1 MKISSLAKYVNETNN
16 CTKDRNGVVD
26 TITIHCT
33 ASANENKSSRA
44 IVDYFASTTREASC
58 NYAVGGNDANDISC
72 GVREEYRAWT
82 SGGNKTVCGESGS
95 MNDHHAITIEVVSN
109 IDGSIV
115 KEQAIENTI
124 SLCVDI
130 CQRYGKT
137 KAIWFGDN
145 AEKNVSY
152 IAKDNEMKFT
162 WHRWFANKSC
172 PGPYIMSKFQYII
185 DEINK
190 RLNNSERETKMK
202 KVYKVQVGS
211 FDKEENAKAY
221 MNELKAKGINCFV
234 VEVEEKET
242 VTPTTPSTIPTL
254 DNKTRVK
261 NYLEKRF
268 NHNVVC
274 GIMANL
280 NAESGYNPS
289 NLQNNGN
296 QTLGI
301 SDEEFSNK
309 LNDRSYPKNK
319 FITDGYGYGLVQWTW
334 HSRKEYLYNYME
346 ANGYKFNNLEGQLE
360 FMLYEM
366 KNYIGFWNFL
376 NESES
381 AYDVA
386 YEMCMTYEAP
396 ANKEVRAKE
405 RANAANALL
414 KELYNETPKTPTT
427 TTPTTPVKKELK
439 EGDVIKL
446 KQGCTYYNGKS
457 IPSWV
462 FNKTLYYRGKNS
474 NGVIFSTLKTGAI
487 TGVVKEENI
496 VK

>member
-16 CTKDRNGVVD
+16 CTKGRNSNVID

-33 ASANENKSSRA
+33 ASANENVTSKA
-44 IVDYFASTTREASC
+44 IVDYFASTTRGASC
-58 NYAVGGNDANDISC
+58 NYAIGGNDADDISC

-82 SGGNKTVCGESGS
+82 SGGDKTVCGESGS

-109 IDGSIV
+109 IDASIV

-152 IAKDNEMKFT
+152 KAKDNEMKFT

-190 RLNNSERETKMK
+190 RLGNKEEVKGDEDM

-211 FDKEENAKAY
+211 FDKEENAIAY
-221 MNELKAKGINCFV
+221 MNKLKAKGINAFV
-234 VEVEEKET
+234 VEVEEET
-242 VTPTTPSTIPTL
+242 VTPS
-254 DNKTRVK
+254 
-261 NYLEKRF
+261 
-268 NHNVVC
+268 
-274 GIMANL
+274 
-280 NAESGYNPS
+280 
-289 NLQNNGN
+289 
-296 QTLGI
+296 
-301 SDEEFSNK
+301 
-309 LNDRSYPKNK
+309 
-319 FITDGYGYGLVQWTW
+319 
-334 HSRKEYLYNYME
+334 
-346 ANGYKFNNLEGQLE
+346 
-360 FMLYEM
+360 
-366 KNYIGFWNFL
+366 
-376 NESES
+376 
-381 AYDVA
+381 
-386 YEMCMTYEAP
+386 
-396 ANKEVRAKE
+396 
-405 RANAANALL
+405 
-414 KELYNETPKTPTT
+414 TPT
-427 TTPTTPVKKELK
+427 PTPVKKELK

-462 FNKTLYYRGKNS
+462 FNKTLYYRGKNN

>member
-1 MKISSLAKYVNETNN
+1 MKISSLAKYTNETQN
-16 CTKDRNGVVD
+16 CTKGRNSNVID

-33 ASANENKSSRA
+33 ASANENVTSKA
-44 IVDYFASTTREASC
+44 IVDFFASTTREASC
-58 NYAVGGNDANDISC
+58 NYAVGGNDVTDISC

-82 SGGNKTVCGESGS
+82 TGGSKTVCGESGS
-95 MNDHHAITIEVVSN
+95 MNDYHAITIEVVSN
-109 IDGSIV
+109 IDGSKV
-115 KEQAIENTI
+115 LDQAIENTI
-124 SLCVDI
+124 RLCVDI
-130 CQRYGKT
+130 CKRYGKT
-137 KAIWFGDN
+137 KAIWFGDD
-145 AEKNVSY
+145 AEKTISY
-152 IAKDNEMKFT
+152 KAKQDEIKFT
-162 WHRWFANKSC
+162 WHRWFANKAC
-172 PGPYIMSKFQYII
+172 PGPYIINKFQYII

-190 RLNNSERETKMK
+190 RLSNNEEVKGDKNM

-211 FDKEENAKAY
+211 FVKEENAIAY
-221 MNELKAKGINCFV
+221 MNELKANGINCFV

-268 NHNVVC
+268 NNNVVC

-280 NAESGYNPS
+280 YAESGYNSS
-289 NLQNNGN
+289 NLQNIGN
-296 QTLGI
+296 QTLGF

-309 LNDRSYPKNK
+309 LNDRSYSKDK

-334 HSRKEYLYNYME
+334 HSRKENFYNYME
-346 ANGYKFNNLEGQLE
+346 ANGYKFNDLEGQLE

-376 NESES
+376 TESTS

-414 KELYNETPKTPTT
+414 KELYNETPATSTPTS
-427 TTPTTPVKKELK
+427 PVKKELK

-446 KQGCTYYNGKS
+446 KNGCTYWNGKT

-462 FNKTLYYRGKNS
+462 FNKTLYYRGRN
-474 NGVIFSTLKTGAI
+474 NDGVIFSTLKTGAI